1 MAQVFVFGQVGDDLE
16 LKTSQK
22 GNVYVCFWLRE
33 RLAQGRYQ
41 QYQVWA
47 WGEDAQHLE
56 RLCVKK
62 GSIIWLAGSLQLV
75 DCTVNHGQTK
85 TKLLKVA
92 LTDWGF
98 LPTHRSM
105 PSSTHPAVSEP
116 ANNEQPP
123 DFPGG
128 ILDGDRD
135 TLP

>member
-22 GNVYVCFWLRE
+22 GNVYVCFRLLE
-33 RLAQGRYQ
+33 RLSKGRYQ

-47 WGEDAQHLE
+47 WGEDAQRLE
-56 RLCVKK
+56 RLRVKK
-62 GSIIWLAGSLQLV
+62 GSMIWLTGSLQLV

-92 LTDWGF
+92 LTDWGY
-98 LPTHRSM
+98 LPTQRST
-105 PSSTHPAVSEP
+105 PLAEHPAVSAP
-116 ANNEQPP
+116 ADKEQPP

-128 ILDGDRD
+128 TLDGDRD

>member
-33 RLAQGRYQ
+33 LLAKGRFQ

-47 WGEDAQHLE
+47 WGEDAQRLE
-56 RLCVKK
+56 RLRVKK
-62 GSIIWLAGSLQLV
+62 GSMIWLTGLLQLV

-92 LTDWGF
+92 LTDWGY
-98 LPTHRSM
+98 LPTQRLAPPVS
-105 PSSTHPAVSEP
+105 HPAVS
-116 ANNEQPP
+116 ALADKEQPP